1 MLATACRNDTFHG
14 YHSKIWPIMW
24 QTKKNGI
31 RHLYDSFFLTPSSVF
46 CQASSYA
53 LIWLEITFDWRIVK
67 VPSIHLFDLF
77 VPDWHHVSRCILTL
91 ESNLFQLIKMHCLY
105 TLHTLTHLLTL
116 TTFVP
121 IRPICCSTEFR
132 LKARYSCVRG
142 HFDFQPKCTSFLC
155 SASVILVKICE
166 EVARNDEG
174 LDMI

>member
-1 MLATACRNDTFHG
+1 MIHFTVITQKFGQLCDKR
-14 YHSKIWPIMW
+14 
-24 QTKKNGI
+24 KKMAFVI
-31 RHLYDSFFLTPSSVF
+31 CMTLFFLTPSSVF

-142 HFDFQPKCTSFLC
+142 HFDFQPKCTSFYAVHL
-155 SASVILVKICE
+155 SYWSKYAKRLPE
-166 EVARNDEG
+166 MTRD
-174 LDMI
+174 